1 MMKKVRRSVLSIWRA
16 ASNPVSHAANHL
28 LKKSGAPAGRLC
40 MTVLLAAGVP
50 ALAAQRQAACKVDP
64 HAPVTRLTGTVTD
77 QSHGVVIG
85 ANVTLVCGGYRQQ
98 TQTTA
103 EGSYSISVPEG
114 SYTLEVRSPGYAPIQ
129 QAVSL
134 DKAGLQQKNL
144 MLQMGTAV
152 SIVSVTAPS
161 GYVATSSTTATKTG
175 LPLIETP
182 QTISVITGDQL
193 VQRDVQSMNQ
203 ALDYTAGVGTATY
216 GADPRFDWFNIRGF
230 DESTYGMY
238 RDNLRWQSGQ
248 VEGEIE
254 PFDLQEI
261 DVIKGPSSVL
271 YGQNT
276 PGGLV
281 NLVTKRPEAYP
292 SNEIIAQFGSFD
304 RKQVQADLGGPL
316 DVHAHFRYRLV
327 GLYRNSGTQVNY
339 VPDDRDFIAPSF
351 TWAPSDKTTL
361 TILTDYQ
368 HDNSGWSQFLPAQG
382 TLEYNPNGKIPT
394 DTFTGQPG
402 FDYFHRQQ
410 WSLAYLFE
418 HHFSKIWT
426 FRQAFRY
433 SRIAFDGD
441 DAFGGGLAPDL
452 KTLYRFGYSDAL
464 TLGLYAVDNQAFAQF
479 KTGKIQQS
487 VLAGLDYSHAD
498 SLQISGFSSAP
509 SIDIYNPDYN
519 QKIAAPVPYL
529 KSKQP
534 SWQNGVYLQDL
545 IKFTPKI
552 ITTLSGRED
561 WTGLKTED
569 LLFGT
574 PTTKQN
580 PSRFTGRA
588 GATYLSSIGLAP
600 YFSYSTSFLPTT
612 GVNFYGQPYK
622 PTTGKEYEGGLK
634 YQPVHTNSFITA
646 SFYNIVENNVQE
658 PDPNNPNNT
667 VQTGAVRSRGVELEA
682 VANVMHGLDLH
693 ASYAYDDEKVTKAE
707 PASEIGKRPTL
718 IPQDLISLDT
728 HYTFSSGPL
737 TGLGLGGGVRY
748 TGTVAGDADN
758 TFILPGY
765 TLFDASMQYDWKSLE
780 FQVTGTN
787 VGDKIFVPICTS
799 ISYCNYGGR
808 RNIIG
813 NMQYHWGSWRHM
825 F

>member
-1 MMKKVRRSVLSIWRA
+1 MMKTVRQSVLSAWKL
-16 ASNPVSHAANHL
+16 ASSPVSHSANHL
-28 LKKSGAPAGRLC
+28 LQRRARYAGGLC
-40 MTVLLAAGVP
+40 LAVLLATGIP
-50 ALAAQRQAACKVDP
+50 AKAAQAQACKVNP
-64 HAPVTRLTGTVTD
+64 HAPVTRMTGTVTD
-77 QSHGVVIG
+77 QSRGVVIG
-85 ANVTLVCGGYRQQ
+85 ANITLVCGDYRQQ

-103 EGSYSISVPEG
+103 DGSYSISVPEG
-114 SYTLEVRSPGYAPIQ
+114 SYTLEVHSPGYAAIHQPL
-129 QAVSL
+129 SL
-134 DKAGLQQKNL
+134 SKAGLQQKNL
-144 MLQMGTAV
+144 VLQMGTAV
-152 SIVSVTAPS
+152 SIVSVTAPT

-292 SNEIIAQFGSFD
+292 SNEIIAQFGSFN

-316 DVHAHFRYRLV
+316 DANAHLRYRIV
-327 GLYRNSGTQVNY
+327 GLYRNSDTQVNY

-382 TLEYNPNGKIPT
+382 TLYYNPNGKIPT

-418 HHFSKIWT
+418 HHFGNLWT

-433 SRIAFDGD
+433 SRIAFDGN

-452 KTLYRFGYSDAL
+452 KTLYRYGYSDAL

-479 KTGKIQQS
+479 KTGKIQHS
-487 VLAGLDYSHAD
+487 LLAGLDYSHAD
-498 SLQISGFSSAP
+498 SLQISGFSAAP

-519 QKIAAPVPYL
+519 QTIAAPAPYL
-529 KSKQP
+529 KTEQP

-561 WTGLKTED
+561 WTGLATKD
-569 LLFGT
+569 LLFGS

-588 GATYLSSIGLAP
+588 GATYLSPIGLAP

-622 PTTGKEYEGGLK
+622 PTTGTQYEGGLK
-634 YQPVHTNSFITA
+634 YQPIHTNSFITA
-646 SFYNIVENNVQE
+646 SFYNVVENNVQE

-682 VANVMHGLDLH
+682 VANLMHGLDLH
-693 ASYAYDDEKVTKAE
+693 AAYAYDDEKVTQAS

-718 IPQDLISLDT
+718 IPKDLISLHA
-728 HYTFSSGPL
+728 HYTFSSGLL

-748 TGTVAGDADN
+748 TGTVAGDTDN

-765 TLFDASMQYDWKSLE
+765 TLFDTSMQYYWKSLE

-787 VGDKIFVPICTS
+787 VGDKVYVPICTS
-799 ISYCNYGGR
+799 ISYCNYGSR
-808 RNIIG
+808 RNVIG
-813 NMQYHWGSWRHM
+813 NVQYHWGSWRHI